1 MNPRRSAWGDFENTE
16 HPYDGIIKDT
26 AERYGLNHSLFR
38 RQLYQE
44 SRFNPNAVSRA
55 GAMGIGQIMPKTAK
69 AYGVTDLSTL
79 KDPFFNID
87 LAGRIMKDNL
97 KYAKGNQYA
106 ALAMYNGGTAAMKNY
121 LKGNYKELPK
131 ETWNYIDTLGDD
143 DRWGEQKVDEAVP
156 TVNPS
161 EPPKIEKSLTP
172 SEDSLIDREPC
183 LFIHI

>member
-26 AERYGLNHSLFR
+26 AERYGLNHTLFR

-55 GAMGIGQIMPKTAK
+55 GAMGVGQIMPKTAN

-97 KYAKGNQYA
+97 KYAKGNQ
-106 ALAMYNGGTAAMKNY
+106 
-121 LKGNYKELPK
+121 
-131 ETWNYIDTLGDD
+131 
-143 DRWGEQKVDEAVP
+143 
-156 TVNPS
+156 
-161 EPPKIEKSLTP
+161 
-172 SEDSLIDREPC
+172 
-183 LFIHI
+183 